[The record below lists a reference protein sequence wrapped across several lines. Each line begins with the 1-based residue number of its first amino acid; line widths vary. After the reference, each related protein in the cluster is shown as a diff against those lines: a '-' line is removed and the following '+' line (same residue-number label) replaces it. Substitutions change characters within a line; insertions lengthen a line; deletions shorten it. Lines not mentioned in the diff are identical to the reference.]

1 MESKDLSCNETK
13 EILEKINLIFEKI
26 DKVLEEKR
34 TCGYQSDDTKELNEA
49 LSKAHSE
56 YPPIQAKNVN
66 GYWGDKYGDFDC
78 IMLIIRPILAN
89 HGLTLTQR
97 TILTDDGSSYLQTR
111 LWHATGQWIETRTKI
126 LPTKNDIHTF
136 GSTQEYMK
144 KSEAMSLLNI
154 TIQDNPA
161 DDDGE
166 LQQASAKE
174 IFAKGTALNSN
185 YNKKLD
191 SRDIITKEQLSELE
205 YELQGFDDIAEEM
218 LTTLRIQS
226 LADLPQSRYM
236 KSLERIRKIKKIR
249 NENNIG

>member
-1 MESKDLSCNETK
+1 MDSNESK

-26 DKVLEEKR
+26 DKVLTEKGKV
-34 TCGYQSDDTKELNEA
+34 GYESDETKELNEA

-56 YPPIQAKNVN
+56 YPPITANNTN

-78 IMLIIRPILAN
+78 IMLIIRPILAK

-97 TILTDDGSSYLQTR
+97 TILTDDGSFYLQTR
-111 LWHATGQWIETRTKI
+111 LWHSTGQWIETRTRI

-136 GSTQEYMK
+136 GSAQEYMK
-144 KSEAMSLLNI
+144 KAEAMNLLNI

-166 LQQASAKE
+166 LQQASARE

-191 SRDIITKEQLSELE
+191 SRDVITKEQLSELE
-205 YELQGFDDIAEEM
+205 YELQNYEDIAQDL
-218 LTTLRIQS
+218 LTSLRLQS
-226 LADLPQSRYM
+226 LADMPQSRYM
-236 KSLERIRKIKKIR
+236 KSLERIRKIKQIR
-249 NENNIG
+249 NENNIK